1 MTINFL
7 QLALYCWLSVF
18 WSQAHKE
25 ERFLFPIYPLI
36 VVAGAISVDTIQK
49 LWYHFFVKVQKKHY
63 LEHTTW
69 ISLLLIG
76 LSILLSIMRMVALYK
91 NYHASMDI
99 WMHVNHLSHTD
110 EFHKGIL
117 KFSKNFVQL
126 NFMSIWSVKKYNNNM
141 WWKF

>member
-1 MTINFL
+1 MQFSLLVRFSREYQVWKLLTIISFL

-63 LEHTTW
+63 LDHTTW
-69 ISLLLIG
+69 ISLFLIG

-110 EFHKGIL
+110 EFPKGNCNSQKI
-117 KFSKNFVQL
+117 S
-126 NFMSIWSVKKYNNNM
+126 
-141 WWKF
+141 

>member
-1 MTINFL
+1 MLNIWLNSVVTLNFL

-69 ISLLLIG
+69 ISLLFIG

-110 EFHKGIL
+110 EFPKGI
-117 KFSKNFVQL
+117 
-126 NFMSIWSVKKYNNNM
+126 
-141 WWKF
+141 